1 MSTTI
6 DAAIIRALV
15 EHIGMDPG
23 SVGTGSASRGTPI
36 PVSWAITSAEGMT
49 FLKFTIP
56 EGKTLQEYIPPGTRL
71 YLNNNQTRYEG
82 MYNNANVDSFL
93 VQYESTNKVVLT
105 GTCGTVDVRFYMES
119 NGLEDDG
126 SYIIEAAVKEGT
138 VNIPL
143 PDNTTTGF
151 FVPNPSETVGLTIRS
166 LVEFIE
172 WKLNLFRGQN
182 IIDLESEIQNVKNR
196 LSALESQ

>member
-6 DAAIIRALV
+6 DAAIIKALV
-15 EHIGMDPG
+15 EHIGMNPDD
-23 SVGTGSASRGTPI
+23 VGTGSASRGTPI
-36 PVSWAITSAEGMT
+36 PVSWAISSADGMT

-71 YLNNNQTRYEG
+71 YLNNNQTMYEG
-82 MYNNANVDSFL
+82 KNNNANIDSFI

-105 GTCGTVDVRFYMES
+105 GTCGIVNVRFYMQS
-119 NGLEDDG
+119 NGIYGDG

-138 VNIPL
+138 ANIPL

-151 FVPNPSETVGLTIRS
+151 FVPNPYETVGLTIRS
-166 LVEFIE
+166 LVSFVE
-172 WKLNLFRGQN
+172 WKLNLFRGN
-182 IIDLESEIQNVKNR
+182 YINALETEIQDVKNR

>member
-1 MSTTI
+1 MATI

-36 PVSWAITSAEGMT
+36 PVSWAISSADGMT

-105 GTCGTVDVRFYMES
+105 GTCGTVNVRFYIES
-119 NGLEDDG
+119 NGVEDDG
-126 SYIIEAAVKEGT
+126 SYIIEVAMKEGT

-196 LSALESQ
+196 LSALEGQ

>member
-1 MSTTI
+1 MSVV
-6 DAAIIRALV
+6 DAAIIKALV
-15 EHIGMDPG
+15 EHIGMDPD

-36 PVSWAITSAEGMT
+36 PVSWAISSADEMT

-105 GTCGTVDVRFYMES
+105 GTCGTVNVRFYMES
-119 NGLEDDG
+119 NGVEEDG
-126 SYIIEAAVKEGT
+126 SYVIEIATKEGT

-172 WKLNLFRGQN
+172 WKLNLFRGN
-182 IIDLESEIQNVKNR
+182 YINALESEIQDIKNR

>member
-1 MSTTI
+1 MSVV
-6 DAAIIRALV
+6 DAAIIKALV
-15 EHIGMDPG
+15 EHIGGDPD

-105 GTCGTVDVRFYMES
+105 GTCGTVNVRFYMES
-119 NGLEDDG
+119 NGVEEDG
-126 SYIIEAAVKEGT
+126 SYVIEIATKEGT

-172 WKLNLFRGQN
+172 WKLNLFRGN
-182 IIDLESEIQNVKNR
+182 YINALESEIQDIKNR